1 MKPGE
6 TAPEDAPAIML
17 PNLRHLRLLDV
28 AISES
33 SLTAAANKVHISQ
46 PAASQAVAKL
56 SEVFGA
62 RLIERSGNNVTPTQE
77 GDIVVKRARRALE
90 HLRATGPGQK
100 GRKPSDRALAGDM
113 LVRYASTA
121 QLRAISAFAT
131 SGSFA
136 AAARKLGQAESSV
149 QRACRDIERIVG
161 QPLFEGGQRKRTLTV
176 AGQRLA
182 EQASLA
188 LNEITLAQAELR
200 ERAGVFDSHLVIGAL
215 PLARTQLV
223 PRAVVKLLAR
233 HPAARIEIIDGA
245 YDALVQQMRLGA
257 CDFIIGAL
265 RGADL
270 AKGLEERAL
279 FKDSLCIVARA
290 GHPLAAG
297 NGKVRG
303 SDLARFPWILPR
315 RDAPARHVF
324 ERLSAQHGL
333 EDPARG
339 HVETGSLVVVRGLLM
354 ASDALTLIS
363 LSQIEYEYT
372 QGLLVP
378 LDFPLEDAHRVIGIT
393 SLRSALPN
401 RLQRNF
407 LGFLE
412 ESSARVT
419 SHMAQGNAGWL

>member
-1 MKPGE
+1 MK
-6 TAPEDAPAIML
+6 TRDLVQEDSSILSL

-28 AISES
+28 AISEN

-62 RLIERSGNNVTPTQE
+62 RLIERSGNNVTPTPE
-77 GDIVVKRARRALE
+77 GEIVVQRARRALE
-90 HLRATGPGQK
+90 HLRATGPNLK
-100 GRKPSDRALAGDM
+100 GRKPADRAQTGDA

-121 QLRAISAFAT
+121 QLRAVSAFAT

-149 QRACRDIERIVG
+149 QRACRDIERIIGV
-161 QPLFEGGQRKRTLTV
+161 PLFEGGQRKRSLTA

-200 ERAGVFDSHLVIGAL
+200 ERAGVFDSHIVIGAL

-223 PRAVVKLLAR
+223 PRAVVNLMAR
-233 HPAARIEIIDGA
+233 HPAARIEIVDGA

-265 RGADL
+265 RGQDRP
-270 AKGLEERAL
+270 KGVQERPL

-290 GHPLAAG
+290 GHPLAG
-297 NGKVRG
+297 CKVQG
-303 SDLARFPWILPR
+303 SELARFPWILPR

-333 EDPARG
+333 EDPGRG

-354 ASDALTLIS
+354 ESDALTLIS
-363 LSQIEYEYT
+363 LSQIDYEYT

-393 SLRSALPN
+393 TLSSALPN
-401 RLQRNF
+401 RLQQNF
-407 LGFLE
+407 LEFLE
-412 ESSARVT
+412 DSSARIA
-419 SHMAQGNAGWL
+419 SGRI

>member
-1 MKPGE
+1 MKARDGVV
-6 TAPEDAPAIML
+6 EDASAIIL

-28 AISES
+28 AVSDS

-56 SEVFGA
+56 SDVFGA
-62 RLIERSGNNVTPTQE
+62 RLIERSGNNVTATPE
-77 GDIVVKRARRALE
+77 GEIVVKRARRALE
-90 HLRATGPGQK
+90 HLRATGPALK
-100 GRKPSDRALAGDM
+100 GRKATDRAQAGDM
-113 LVRYASTA
+113 LVRFASTA
-121 QLRAISAFAT
+121 QLRAVSAFAT

-161 QPLFEGGQRKRTLTV
+161 QPLFEGGQRKRTLTA

-182 EQASLA
+182 EQSSLA

-223 PRAVVKLLAR
+223 PRAVVNLMAR

-265 RGADL
+265 RGADR
-270 AKGLEERAL
+270 AKGLEERPL

-290 GHPLAAG
+290 GHPLAG
-297 NGKVRG
+297 CKVQG
-303 SDLARFPWILPR
+303 ADLARFPWILPR

-354 ASDALTLIS
+354 DSDALTLIS

-378 LDFPLEDAHRVIGIT
+378 LDFALEDAHRVIGIT
-393 SLRSALPN
+393 SLSSALPN

-407 LGFLE
+407 LEFLA
-412 ESSARVT
+412 ESSALLKTQQR
-419 SHMAQGNAGWL
+419 